1 MQEENVILKAM
12 VPITHPITH
21 PILQEIV
28 RRHFM
33 VCQSWLAVALCV
45 LVTGK
50 DTLKVTLFW

>member
-12 VPITHPITH
+12 VPITH

-50 DTLKVTLFW
+50 DTFKVTLFW

>member
-1 MQEENVILKAM
+1 MKAM
-12 VPITHPITH
+12 VPITH

-50 DTLKVTLFW
+50 DTFKVTLFW